1 MSKIVQSERDAFEL
15 EIALERL
22 QYEKDVANNHKYCL
36 SREDFDL
43 SQKAKKRDFEETQN
57 IKKLNP

>member
-1 MSKIVQSERDAFEL
+1 MNKIVQSERDAFEL

-43 SQKAKKRDFEETQN
+43 SQKAQKIDFERLMQS
-57 IKKLNP
+57 KG